1 MLIKVYI
8 GLQKKFII
16 GISKNSM
23 IDILFS
29 LYIVIALLF
38 GFAGMIKYK
47 TLLNPLSI
55 SIAMFSVSVIIAL
68 PFYHIVDTG
77 TPVEYISYTVIISI
91 VYLLFFSLA
100 FFIRFS
106 LLDKLYTKFMV
117 YFKLHGGKREKR
129 YKSTVFI
136 SFLLIF
142 VLFFMMLMIQSGAGL
157 LWIQNP
163 RIAYMDYRSGSGHLY
178 AATRWVLLTA
188 FIFYLWF
195 KKPKSAQAI
204 FATLA
209 FSFLAYFFGSKGFIL
224 YFWIVFVF
232 YQHYLVRPIKNI
244 TLILAGV
251 SLFVLFL
258 SVQLIQGTAK
268 DISDTIAYFTYF
280 DATARFLSIFDQVG
294 LQYGEAFIGQ
304 FWSMVPRDLFPS
316 KPYVYGQY
324 LINHT
329 LEPGMLEKGRS
340 TGILIWTKY
349 YLDFGVMGV
358 AIVAF
363 FSGTIIKTF
372 YHYFLL
378 NKDNPYGFIIMAQ
391 YGVIALYNYAT
402 GIIFIVIIL
411 LLGKWLRMWGTYNRR
426 RIILEKQL

>member
-1 MLIKVYI
+1 MGYNFYL
-8 GLQKKFII
+8 GLYTLLAAIFA
-16 GISKNSM
+16 
-23 IDILFS
+23 
-29 LYIVIALLF
+29 LY
-38 GFAGMIKYK
+38 GMVKYK

-55 SIAMFSVSVIIAL
+55 SIAIFSVSVIIAL

-77 TPVEYISYTVIISI
+77 TPIEYISYTVVISI

-100 FFIRFS
+100 FFIRFA
-106 LLDKLYTKFMV
+106 LIDKLYYKFMV
-117 YFKLHGGKREKR
+117 YFKLHGGERKKR

-157 LWIQNP
+157 LWILDP

-178 AATRWVLLTA
+178 AAARWILITA
-188 FIFYLWF
+188 FIYYLWF
-195 KKPKSAQAI
+195 KKPKSTQAI
-204 FATLA
+204 FTTLA

-224 YFWIVFVF
+224 DFWIVFVF

-244 TLILAGV
+244 TLILVGA
-251 SLFVLFL
+251 SLIVLFL
-258 SVQLIQGTAK
+258 SLQLIQGTAK

-280 DATARFLSIFDQVG
+280 DATARFLSMFDQVG
-294 LQYGEAFIGQ
+294 LQHGEAFISH
-304 FWSMVPRDLFPS
+304 FWSMVPRDFFPS

-324 LINHT
+324 IIHET
-329 LEPGMLEKGRS
+329 LNPGLLEKGRA
-340 TGILIWTKY
+340 TGTLIWTKY

-363 FSGTIIKTF
+363 FSGTILKTF

-378 NKDNPYGFIIMAQ
+378 NKNNLYGFIIMAQ

-402 GIIFIVIIL
+402 GIIFIIIIL
-411 LLGKWLRMWGTYNRR
+411 LLSKWLRMRGTYNRR
-426 RIILEKQL
+426 GMILEKQI